1 MTLVLQD
8 NYTDTS
14 FEIQPGCIRQ
24 IKSLGQQSRHWSGDW
39 FKLHEYFK
47 FMLVFKVPIKQQTN
61 FQIAAVFIPG
71 PY

>member
-1 MTLVLQD
+1 LKSSLVVLD
-8 NYTDTS
+8 KLSHLDSKAGTDQVIDLS
-14 FEIQPGCIRQ
+14 YMNI
-24 IKSLGQQSRHWSGDW
+24 
-39 FKLHEYFK
+39 FK